1 MIIAMPI
8 KTSSLDAALAPL
20 FGNAKFFAFATD
32 TTQIDVVKMDQLGGR
47 DVARTL
53 VANNVDVLIT
63 SHLGLNP
70 FALLKSYGIKI
81 YFAGKERLIISDA
94 LKLFYANELVE
105 VTSEKFDSLLGEH
118 DHHWETH
125 GDSSGHSHSHGHNCC
140 GQHSHA

>member
-32 TTQIDVVKMDQLGGR
+32 ATQIDVIKMEQLGGR

-53 VANNVDVLIT
+53 IANNVDVLIT

-70 FALLKSYGIKI
+70 FALLKSYGIKV
-81 YFAGKERLIISDA
+81 YFAGEERLTISDA
-94 LKLFYANELVE
+94 LKLFYANELAA
-105 VTSEKFDSLLGEH
+105 VTSDNFDSLLGEH
-118 DHHWETH
+118 DHHGETH
-125 GDSSGHSHSHGHNCC
+125 GHSHSHGHTCC
-140 GQHSHA
+140 TQHSHA

>member
-8 KTSSLDAALAPL
+8 KTSTLDAALAPL

-32 TTQIDVVKMDQLGGR
+32 TTQIDIVKMDQLGGR
-47 DVARTL
+47 DVARNL

-70 FALLKSYGIKI
+70 FVLLKSYGIKV
-81 YFAGKERLIISDA
+81 YFAGESRITMSKA
-94 LKLFYANELVE
+94 MKAFYANELTE
-105 VTSEKFDSLLGEH
+105 VTADNFETLLGEH
-118 DHHWETH
+118 DHHGETH
-125 GDSSGHSHSHGHNCC
+125 GHAHAHGHTCC